1 MFTELTVAEQFETDG
16 GAIPVGAIIKG
27 GIVVLGI
34 IFIAGSLKGC
44 TDEAAK

>member
-1 MFTELTVAEQFETDG
+1 MFNELTEKEMYEIEG
-16 GAIPVGAIIKG
+16 GSLG
-27 GIVVLGI
+27 GVILLIVGI